1 MPNPSAMMVK
11 AVLHAAGQGSMIP
24 TDTAAVTVFRHQGH
38 DACCARPHKAWLL
51 VLQGTGVQQPACES
65 ASRPRCL
72 VVPVCRKL
80 TAPGAVGDKGQQ
92 VLLFRSHGANR
103 CCCCSGQGASKQ
115 PARLY
120 EARRACPHGA
130 DCCRC
135 CRGKGQQ
142 LPLLRHHG
150 HNACHAAGAA
160 RDRHAQECLQLTAAG
175 AAGDKGAAAS
185 LRERIE
191 RAAGE
196 DDALLI
202 LAESLVKVARQAASG
217 APGAAPMLATGSG
230 FRTYSGAC
238 KLVPLHLPHCT
249 IATLRGI
256 PPKMVSKQPS
266 LVPSHLG

>member
-1 MPNPSAMMVK
+1 M
-11 AVLHAAGQGSMIP
+11 
-24 TDTAAVTVFRHQGH
+24 
-38 DACCARPHKAWLL
+38 
-51 VLQGTGVQQPACES
+51 
-65 ASRPRCL
+65 
-72 VVPVCRKL
+72 PVCRKL

-92 VLLFRSHGANR
+92 VSLFRSHRANC

-115 PARLY
+115 PARLH

-150 HNACHAAGAA
+150 HDACHAAGAA
-160 RDRHAQECLQLTAAG
+160 WDRHAQHCLQLTAAG
-175 AAGDKGAAAS
+175 AAGDKGAATS
-185 LRERIE
+185 LRERIK

-217 APGAAPMLATGSG
+217 APGAAAKPPTGSG
-230 FRTYSGAC
+230 CRTYSGAC
-238 KLVPLHLPHCT
+238 RLVPLQLPHCT

-256 PPKMVSKQPS
+256 PPTLVSKQPT
-266 LVPSHLG
+266 LIPSHLGWPRPDLAAVVHVAACGVRRTGLKCSCTSPGARSAACACAIVHRLTSGSLAPRLPPFGVSHNQGLSGSWCHWR